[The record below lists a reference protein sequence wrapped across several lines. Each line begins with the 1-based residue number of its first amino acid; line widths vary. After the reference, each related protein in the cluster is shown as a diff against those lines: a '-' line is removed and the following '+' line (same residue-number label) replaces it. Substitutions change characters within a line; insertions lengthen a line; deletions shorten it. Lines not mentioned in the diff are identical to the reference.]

1 MRKTVV
7 VLLILAVIAPAMV
20 MAQEAGNADNRIFGI
35 QTGFV
40 GGYDLNTNTS
50 VAGRDF
56 GVFFT
61 LNPSMQAGVRVM
73 ESVLS
78 TGTAVMFDF
87 GYFLTP
93 QIGLDVMVGHDGA
106 SIAGAFDAAFTIIRS
121 GSEAPFSSNLKI
133 KAGYIFDQASGIEKG
148 VINAGLVGTIGY

>member
-1 MRKTVV
+1 MKKTMIFL
-7 VLLILAVIAPAMV
+7 LLIALLLPAALS
-20 MAQEAGNADNRIFGI
+20 AQEAGNTDNRIFGI

-40 GGYDLNTNTS
+40 GGYDLLNGIS

-56 GVFFT
+56 GIFFT
-61 LNPSMQAGVRVM
+61 LNGSMQAGLRVM

-87 GYFLTP
+87 GYFFTP
-93 QIGLDVMVGHDGA
+93 QIGIDVMVGSDTA
-106 SIAGAFDAAFTIIRS
+106 SIVGAMDAAFTIFRS
-121 GSEAPFSSNLKI
+121 GDDSPFSSNLKI
-133 KAGYIFDQASGIEKG
+133 KAGYIFDQGSGIENG